1 MPSKKHRG
9 QMPPQQDDDRAL
21 VARDYGE
28 PMKYDPNFKGP
39 LKNRSCTDVICL
51 LLFVFFLVGWGV
63 VAYYAYRNGDLDRL
77 LVPTDSQ
84 NNRCGV
90 DSNVLNKPYLFF
102 FDLSR
107 CVDITVPINGC
118 PTPQVC
124 VEKCPDEPFLFD
136 MLSQDERIEN
146 IRDRL
151 ICDVDV
157 DKNDITSHAMAKEYV
172 DNNRCAR
179 WYLQSVPFLNRCISD
194 LLTSSCPRIPKSYS
208 GGTSKKT
215 DVFRAALLTTN
226 RDQWPVGQQIDG
238 RSAPES
244 DEPAFRKCEENRR
257 IGREIIY
264 DKVKK
269 TNTYLARFMGNTLAH
284 ITNRTEAH
292 QIGQMVVEDVI
303 DSWWQILIALG
314 ITMIVS
320 LLFIVIMRWIAAPVI
335 WFSILGVIAVL
346 GYVIYYSATTYIQL
360 RDNPVYDAA
369 PGTNINAI
377 IKSYLDNK
385 NTWLYIMIGVSIL
398 LLIILLLVLVLRKRI
413 VIAIALVKEGS
424 KAVSSTTSTI
434 FFPLFPWTLYLLV
447 IAFAVAVGLYLASVG
462 DPVYRV
468 VGLNSTNPDGCVCTG
483 PPEGIYKN
491 GDFCYP
497 SLFHQHCH
505 EPIQGAF
512 FRQER
517 APCRTASC
525 HFQRIESP
533 KVVGYFHAVNVVGF
547 FWLLFFVSAFNEM
560 VLASAFSTWYWTFHK
575 SDVPFFNVTI
585 SMGRT
590 MRYHL
595 GTLAF
600 GSLIITICRIIRCI
614 LEYID
619 HKLKKFDNEVTRGI
633 LCCCKCFFW
642 CLEKFLKF
650 LNRNAYIMCAIHGKN
665 FCASARDA
673 FNLLMRNFLR
683 VIALDKVTDFLFF
696 MAKVLISAGMGVATH
711 FFIKSPHSNLNLNYT
726 FVPVIIVAIGSYL
739 IASVFFSVYSM
750 AVDTLFLCFLED
762 TERNDGSPEKPYF
775 MSKQLMRILGKKN
788 EVPRHRYR

>member
-1 MPSKKHRG
+1 MGCFSSKEKSSSRRNS
-9 QMPPQQDDDRAL
+9 DDDRGREENDRL
-21 VARDYGE
+21 LYSE

-179 WYLQSVPFLNRCISD
+179 WYLQSVPFYGRCIPFNFD
-194 LLTSSCPRIPKSYS
+194 N
-208 GGTSKKT
+208 
-215 DVFRAALLTTN
+215 ALNILEQLALELQN
-226 RDQWPVGQQIDG
+226 
-238 RSAPES
+238 
-244 DEPAFRKCEENRR
+244 
-257 IGREIIY
+257 IIQAV
-264 DKVKK
+264 D
-269 TNTYLARFMGNTLAH
+269 H
-284 ITNRTEAH
+284 IKILSTING
-292 QIGQMVVEDVI
+292 IGQMVVEDVI

>member
-1 MPSKKHRG
+1 MPSKKNRG
-9 QMPPQQDDDRAL
+9 QMPPPDDDSAL
-21 VARDYGE
+21 VVRDYGE

-51 LLFVFFLVGWGV
+51 LLFVFFLVGWGA
-63 VAYYAYRNGDLDRL
+63 VAFYAYRNGDLDRL

-124 VEKCPDEPFLFD
+124 VEKCPEEPFLFD
-136 MLSQDERIEN
+136 MLGPNEPIEN
-146 IRDRL
+146 IKNLL
-151 ICDVDV
+151 ICDVNV
-157 DKNDITSHAMAKEYV
+157 NKNDITTYEIAKEFV

-194 LLTSSCPRIPKSYS
+194 LLTTSCPRIPKSYT
-208 GGTSKKT
+208 GTSKRST
-215 DVFRAALLTTN
+215 DVSRASLLTTN
-226 RDQWPVGQQIDG
+226 RYQWPPDQQIEG
-238 RSAPES
+238 RLSPEAV

-284 ITNRTEAH
+284 ITNKTEAL

-303 DSWWQILIALG
+303 DSWWQILVALG
-314 ITMIVS
+314 LTMIVS

-335 WFSILGVIAVL
+335 WFTILGVIGIL
-346 GYVIYYSATTYIQL
+346 GYVIYYSATMYVQL
-360 RDNPVYDAA
+360 RDNPVYDSA

-377 IKSYLDNK
+377 VKSYLDNK
-385 NTWLYIMIGVSIL
+385 NTWLYLMIGVSIL

-434 FFPLFPWTLYLLV
+434 FFPLIPWTLYLLV

-462 DPVYRV
+462 DPVHRV
-468 VGLNSTNPDGCVCTG
+468 VGLNSTGGCVCSG
-483 PPEGIYKN
+483 PPEGIYEN
-491 GDFCYP
+491 GHLCDP
-497 SLFHQHCH
+497 DVFHQYCR
-505 EPIQGAF
+505 EPLTGSF
-512 FRQER
+512 FRQEN
-517 APCRTASC
+517 AACRSASC
-525 HFQRIESP
+525 HFQRIDSP
-533 KVVGYFHAVNVVGF
+533 KIVGYFHGVNVVGF

-590 MRYHL
+590 IRYHL

-665 FCASARDA
+665 FCSSARDA

-696 MAKVLISAGMGVATH
+696 MAKVLIAAGMGVATH
-711 FFIKSPHSNLNLNYT
+711 YFIKSPHSNMDLNYS